1 LLYQIKKG
9 MNLIKNFILII
20 LFASCNSPSG
30 SSYKPK
36 SSGNINTITVVI
48 ENALWNSNVGEKI
61 RKSFASEFIGL
72 PQQEPIFALKQIPLE
87 TFSGFT
93 RESRNILLVLKTKKD
108 TLLLEKNKYAYPQVL
123 VSFLG
128 SNNKVLIEQID
139 KNKERVI
146 LEIKKNEITEK
157 QKRIKISSLNKTN
170 LKSLLSIDLRMPSA
184 YEIYKKGKEK
194 IIWIQRDTDKGT
206 VNVLA
211 YELKKRDFSGNE
223 HKQKIIKIRDS
234 VGKLFLPGRN
244 KDSHMITEE
253 AYEPYV
259 KKVKVKGFQAIE
271 TRGTWEVKNDF
282 MAGPFINYMI
292 NDTIN
297 NRTIVLE
304 GFVFSPSSK
313 KRDYIFEL
321 EAIFRS
327 LKIFKKSK
335 RKD

>member
-1 LLYQIKKG
+1 
-9 MNLIKNFILII
+9 M
-20 LFASCNSPSG
+20 
-30 SSYKPK
+30 
-36 SSGNINTITVVI
+36 
-48 ENALWNSNVGEKI
+48 
-61 RKSFASEFIGL
+61 
-72 PQQEPIFALKQIPLE
+72 
-87 TFSGFT
+87 
-93 RESRNILLVLKTKKD
+93 
-108 TLLLEKNKYAYPQVL
+108 
-123 VSFLG
+123 
-128 SNNKVLIEQID
+128 
-139 KNKERVI
+139 I

-282 MAGPFINYMI
+282 MAGPFINLQASLHGRVSSDI
-292 NDTIN
+292 TIY
-297 NRTIVLE
+297 RLHQWHHIQHKV
-304 GFVFSPSSK
+304 
-313 KRDYIFEL
+313 
-321 EAIFRS
+321 RS
-327 LKIFKKSK
+327 LFDISF
-335 RKD
+335 D